1 MSNLIENIK
10 SFNIFRDSAIPAIVV
25 VIIAL
30 TFYYFTPFAYEGAT
44 YFVMKPLYKTLIT
57 LAIFLIAG
65 ALFFIS
71 TQGDRL
77 IHFLKETRIELRKVV
92 WPTRPETIKT
102 TGIIM
107 VAVVIVAIFLWI
119 IDAFFTW
126 GVQSISSINIF

>member
-1 MSNLIENIK
+1 VTLVVFAVAVTVFVK
-10 SFNIFRDSAIPAIVV
+10 SD
-25 VIIAL
+25 
-30 TFYYFTPFAYEGAT
+30 
-44 YFVMKPLYKTLIT
+44 
-57 LAIFLIAG
+57 
-65 ALFFIS
+65 
-71 TQGDRL
+71 QGDRFV
-77 IHFLKETRIELRKVV
+77 HFLKETRIELRKVV